1 MRGIIDSFIKAQLEE
16 LDESK
21 KPILTDKLIY
31 SLIMDFVLGGE
42 SSDTF
47 SGTWRSRQPYIAP
60 SSKIPRIEAKLRF
73 TI

>member
-1 MRGIIDSFIKAQLEE
+1 MFSWFQDTFDREQMRGIIDSFIKAQQDE

-42 SSDTF
+42 NSDTF
-47 SGTWRSRQPYIAP
+47 SGTW
-60 SSKIPRIEAKLRF
+60 
-73 TI
+73 

>member
-1 MRGIIDSFIKAQLEE
+1 MRGIIDSFIKAQQEE

-31 SLIMDFVLGGE
+31 GLIMDFVLGGE

-47 SGTWRSRQPYIAP
+47 SGTW
-60 SSKIPRIEAKLRF
+60 
-73 TI
+73 

>member
-1 MRGIIDSFIKAQLEE
+1 MFLWFQDTFDREQMRGIIDSFIKAQQEE

-47 SGTWRSRQPYIAP
+47 SGTW
-60 SSKIPRIEAKLRF
+60 
-73 TI
+73 